1 MFRLNKPTRQSLTAI
16 ALAAL
21 SFGAG
26 CGRTARDTERFD
38 TRQFVAD
45 VAAFQDR
52 PSEQTWEPLRIAL
65 LTTPPKVAVESTLVE
80 VLAGAPV
87 SERVLDA
94 AAVDLATADW
104 PGAMKWVRQYNV
116 AARTPRA
123 SARETRRRGATA
135 RLAWLLLALRPGY
148 AKDPVDLTH
157 ADLRDTAPFVGQA
170 MNLTN
175 VDFSGAV
182 LSGGTWRSANVRRAQ
197 FSAVSIG
204 GTLRCANC
212 TFGNVRYPGVL
223 MLAGG
228 QWAAP

>member
-1 MFRLNKPTRQSLTAI
+1 
-16 ALAAL
+16 
-21 SFGAG
+21 
-26 CGRTARDTERFD
+26 
-38 TRQFVAD
+38 
-45 VAAFQDR
+45 
-52 PSEQTWEPLRIAL
+52 LRIAL
-65 LTTPPKVAVESTLVE
+65 LTTPPNVAVESSLVE
-80 VLAGAPV
+80 VLAEAPV
-87 SERVLDA
+87 SDRVLDA

-104 PGAMKWVRQYNV
+104 PGAMKWIRQYNV
-116 AARTPRA
+116 AARTEA
-123 SARETRRRGATA
+123 SARGRGAASVTA
-135 RLAWLLLALRPGY
+135 RLAWLMLALRPSY

-157 ADLRDTAPFVGQA
+157 ADLRDPAPFVGQA

-182 LSGGTWRSANVRRAQ
+182 LSGGTWRGANVGGAQ

>member
-1 MFRLNKPTRQSLTAI
+1 MRRSFTAI

-21 SFGAG
+21 IAAAG
-26 CGRTARDTERFD
+26 CGRTAGDTGHFD
-38 TRQFVAD
+38 TRQFVSD
-45 VAAFQDR
+45 VGAFQDR

-65 LTTPPKVAVESTLVE
+65 FETPLNAAVESSLVE
-80 VLAGAPV
+80 VLAEASV
-87 SERVLDA
+87 SGRLLDA

-104 PGAMKWVRQYNV
+104 PGAMKWTRQYNV
-116 AARTPRA
+116 AARTEA
-123 SARETRRRGATA
+123 SARGRGAARATA
-135 RLAWLLLALRPGY
+135 RLAWLLLALRPSY

-175 VDFSGAV
+175 VDFSGAA
-182 LSGGTWRSANVRRAQ
+182 LSGGMWRGANVGGAQ
-197 FSAVSIG
+197 FSSASIAG
-204 GTLRCANC
+204 VLRCANC

-228 QWAAP
+228 QWTAS

>member
-1 MFRLNKPTRQSLTAI
+1 VFRLNKPTRQSLTAI

-21 SFGAG
+21 IAAVG
-26 CGRTARDTERFD
+26 CGRTTRDAERFD

-65 LTTPPKVAVESTLVE
+65 LTTPAKVAVESSLVE
-80 VLAGAPV
+80 VLAEAPV

-116 AARTPRA
+116 AARTQT
-123 SARETRRRGATA
+123 SARGRGAASATA

-182 LSGGTWRSANVRRAQ
+182 LSGGTWRSANVGGAQ
-197 FSAVSIG
+197 FSSASVA

-212 TFGNVRYPGVL
+212 TFGNVRYPGVVR
-223 MLAGG
+223 LAGG